1 MNKRIQTIA
10 SLINDAKTI
19 LDIGCDHGYLILE
32 ALKNN
37 PNLNCHA
44 IEVNEGPLLNAK
56 KNLAKFPNV
65 KFHLSNGLLSFNE
78 EFDLAVISGM
88 GGELTKKILEDSK
101 EKFIGKA
108 LVLGP
113 QSDNVVVRK
122 WLYDNKFKIIKEIN
136 LVENNKYYEIIK
148 AIYIDDFDN
157 TNYLELL
164 FGKFL
169 YYESN
174 NIYLDH
180 YNKLLNNKLRGLNE
194 NNIDILESIISY
206 KYATKIY
213 KNHYYKYNDSIYI
226 DELFLGN
233 KELIILVTDNINYS
247 ENIAFK
253 LNARNYDALVIS
265 YLKEIDLNNLDDI
278 LKKYNYDSY
287 RLISFNLSIES
298 VETYKDLNDF
308 NTYFK

>member
-37 PNLNCHA
+37 PLLKCHA
-44 IEVNEGPLLNAK
+44 IEVSIGPLLNAK
-56 KNLAKFPNV
+56 KTLEKYDNV
-65 KFHLSNGLLSFNE
+65 SFHLSNGLLSFNE

-88 GGELTKKILEDSK
+88 GGELTRKILEDSK
-101 EKFIGKA
+101 DKFKGKT
-108 LVLGP
+108 LILGP

-122 WLYDNKFKIIKEIN
+122 WLFENNFKIVKEIN

-148 AIYIDDFDN
+148 AIYEKDN

-164 FGKFL
+164 FGKYL
-169 YYESN
+169 YYEAN
-174 NIYLDH
+174 DIYLKH
-180 YNKLLNNKLRGLNE
+180 YNKMLENKLKGLKD
-194 NNIDILESIISY
+194 NNLDVLETVISY
-206 KYATKIY
+206 RYATKVY
-213 KNHYYKYNDSIYI
+213 KNNYYKYNENVYI

-233 KELIILVTDNINYS
+233 NNLIVLVTDNINYT

-253 LNARNYDALVIS
+253 LNARGFDTLVIN
-265 YLKEIDLNNLDDI
+265 YLKEIDLSNLDDI
-278 LKKYNYDSY
+278 LKKYNYNSY
-287 RLISFNLSIES
+287 KIISFNISNENII
-298 VETYKDLNDF
+298 YFDDLDKF
-308 NTYFK
+308 NAYFK